1 MNNQEVFYV
10 DPDSYYSTLR
20 ALKALD
26 KETTQELRRRSK
38 LIAEDILKP
47 TIQAAIIAKSGPYGP
62 KLAKSVRV
70 KGDRVPMVLV
80 GAKGITYGATNDA
93 AAKRYYKR
101 RGKLKA
107 AGFNVKSAK
116 EAGLLSDRA
125 NTVMLRYGTISG
137 PYKAGREGKRA
148 GEVQHWANKVVPGWP
163 QFASNEYLAPTFYA
177 WEEAVMSIIDEWNS
191 GVRYGA

>member
-1 MNNQEVFYV
+1 MDNEVFYI
-10 DPDSYYSTLR
+10 DPDSYYATLR

-26 KETTQELRRRSK
+26 KDTTIELRRRSK

-47 TIQAAIIAKSGPYGP
+47 AIQSAIISHAGNYGP
-62 KLAKSVRV
+62 KLASTVRV

-80 GAKGITYGATNDA
+80 GAKKTTYGAAGDA

-101 RGKLKA
+101 RGKLKR
-107 AGFNVKSAK
+107 AGFNVAAAK

-125 NTVMLRYGTISG
+125 NTIMVRYGTIEG

-148 GEVQHWANKVVPGWP
+148 GELQHWANHVTPGWP
-163 QFASNEYLAPTFYA
+163 QFASNQYLAPTFNA
-177 WEEAVMSIIDEWNS
+177 WEQAIYGIINDWNN

>member
-1 MNNQEVFYV
+1 MDNEVFYI
-10 DPDSYYSTLR
+10 DPDSYYATLR

-26 KETTQELRRRSK
+26 KEATQELRRRSK

-47 TIQAAIIAKSGPYGP
+47 TIQAAIIARAGNYGP
-62 KLAKSVRV
+62 KLAKTVRV

-80 GAKGITYGATNDA
+80 GAARTTYGSTNDA

-101 RGKLKA
+101 RGKLKT
-107 AGFNVKSAK
+107 AGFSVAAAK

-125 NTVMLRYGTISG
+125 NTIMVRYGTIEG

-148 GEVQHWANKVVPGWP
+148 GEVQHWARQVTPGWP
-163 QFASNEYLAPTFYA
+163 QFASNEYLAPTFNA
-177 WEEAVMSIIDEWNS
+177 WEQAVLGIIDDWNN
-191 GVRYGA
+191 GVKYGT